1 MATTLEREFCALD
14 GSGRLQALMRLVKL
28 CTYPQQQEFVEE
40 LQKFLYRDFLTELS
54 PDLSQII
61 ISYVSINDIAN
72 CLLVSTSWN
81 KVISNCKPYWEACAN
96 RIGLNE
102 SFLCKKL
109 PDYDNSLKN
118 LCISALNH
126 QNYVKTLVP
135 RSITVARSLAHT
147 GCSYMYA
154 GDGFALRYEELNTGA
169 KVVIE
174 QISNLHSMI
183 QVTSFNVTA
192 FSSRVK
198 WVSASSGFLLW
209 KQVDGKWN
217 GYSTKTSP
225 AVLDQWDDEPVSQDF
240 HSITFCKNCHLVA
253 IVSEAED
260 DCEVWDLQIVKLVKG
275 RSSPQKM
282 VFPIPLEA
290 VQNAKEKK
298 RHFLG
303 GEVALLPDND
313 QKDSTGFCKVHR
325 VLLQVDSCLAV
336 HKLESVADDK
346 HILVLHQL
354 LPDARLSKP
363 LKVFCPPTSNQPL
376 DKIEAKGPPMFC
388 LSDDMQM
395 IGVIYECYLYVWN
408 LNSYKEEACVD
419 LIDFDLPLDT
429 KCVALGSVY
438 AVLASNS
445 CGLCAVVSILTGR
458 IIQHYVLLETLNP
471 DAYRSNRF
479 SFYPSLH
486 QDWLSTFQC
495 FSVWPL
501 ALVLDYFA
509 KGDKE
514 TVHHHEL
521 QAVVSVS
528 NRLRQQQPLVLGSV
542 L

>member
-1 MATTLEREFCALD
+1 MAASLESEFCTLD

-28 CTYPQQQEFVEE
+28 CTYPQQLEFMEE
-40 LQKFLYRDFLTELS
+40 LKKFLHRDFLTELS

-61 ISYVSINDIAN
+61 ISYVSIDDIAN
-72 CLLVSTSWN
+72 CLRVSTSWN

-102 SFLCKKL
+102 SFLCEKL
-109 PDYDNSLKN
+109 PDHNNSLKN
-118 LCISALNH
+118 LCLSALNH
-126 QNYVKTLVP
+126 QNFVKTLVP

-154 GDGFALRYEELNTGA
+154 GNGFALRYEELNTPA

-174 QISNLHSMI
+174 QMSTLHSI
-183 QVTSFNVTA
+183 VQVASFNVTA

-198 WVSASSGFLLW
+198 WVSASNNFVLW

-217 GYSTKTSP
+217 GYSTST
-225 AVLDQWDDEPVSQDF
+225 AVLDQWDDEPVSQGF
-240 HSITFCKNCHLVA
+240 HSITFCKSCHLVA

-260 DCEVWDLQIVKLVKG
+260 DCEVWDLQIVKLVQG
-275 RSSPQKM
+275 RSSPRKM

-290 VQNAKEKK
+290 VQSVKEKK

-303 GEVALLPDND
+303 GEVTLLPDRD
-313 QKDSTGFCKVHR
+313 QKDSSGFCKVHR

-346 HILVLHQL
+346 HILVIHQL

-363 LKVFCPPTSNQPL
+363 LKVFCPTSDQSL
-376 DKIEAKGPPMFC
+376 DNIEAKGPPTFC
-388 LSDDMQM
+388 ISEDKQR
-395 IGVIYECYLYVWN
+395 IGVIHECYLYVWN
-408 LNSYKEEACVD
+408 LDSHEEESCVD
-419 LIDFDLPLDT
+419 LIEFDLPLDT
-429 KCVALGSVY
+429 KCVALGSLY

-445 CGLCAVVSILTGR
+445 CGFCAVVSILTGR
-458 IIQHYVLLETLNP
+458 IIQHCVLLETFKP
-471 DAYRSNRF
+471 DAYRPSRF
-479 SFYPSLH
+479 SFHPPLH
-486 QDWLSTFQC
+486 QDWLSRFQC

-509 KGDKE
+509 KNDK
-514 TVHHHEL
+514 VAIHHHEL
-521 QAVVSVS
+521 QSVVSVS
-528 NRLRQQQPLVLGSV
+528 NRLRPQPLFPGGVL
-542 L
+542 